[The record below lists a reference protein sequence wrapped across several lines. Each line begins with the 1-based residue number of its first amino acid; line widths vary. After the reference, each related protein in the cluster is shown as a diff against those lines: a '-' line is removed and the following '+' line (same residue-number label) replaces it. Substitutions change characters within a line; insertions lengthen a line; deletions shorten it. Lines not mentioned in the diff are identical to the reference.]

1 MAMNDEGGAEEDDE
15 TEDDEDEDYADD
27 GETTQ
32 YSPFFGN
39 AAAAPAAPRHTETS
53 FDGISTRAFPRKV
66 ADRLVAPVDPNIV
79 EIKPDGTVYLPEIMY
94 RRILNSAFG
103 PGGWALMPRGP
114 ATHGDKFLT
123 REWALFCHGRFV
135 AQASGESEMLTSFTG
150 PATAL
155 EGVKSQALVRCCK
168 DLGVASE
175 LWDMAYVTDWK
186 NKYAVAVWCENQ
198 KTGQKKTLYRRL
210 DRPPF
215 PYPWKESQLTT
226 STAASSPSSSSSSSP
241 APKTS
246 TSAATSSSSATSAG
260 AAKAAYSTAA
270 EPFDMEALLP
280 RELKKFAGKRWSE
293 VVSTDEGQKYLDYI
307 ANNFEG
313 AARGLAQRALDSHHA
328 SRK

>member
-1 MAMNDEGGAEEDDE
+1 VVLC
-15 TEDDEDEDYADD
+15 
-27 GETTQ
+27 
-32 YSPFFGN
+32 
-39 AAAAPAAPRHTETS
+39 R
-53 FDGISTRAFPRKV
+53 
-66 ADRLVAPVDPNIV
+66 
-79 EIKPDGTVYLPEIMY
+79 
-94 RRILNSAFG
+94 
-103 PGGWALMPRGP
+103 
-114 ATHGDKFLT
+114 
-123 REWALFCHGRFV
+123 
-135 AQASGESEMLTSFTG
+135 LTSFTG

-168 DLGVASE
+168 DIGVASE

-186 NKYAVAVWCENQ
+186 NKHAVAVWCENQ

-215 PYPWKESQLTT
+215 PYPWKESLPAT
-226 STAASSPSSSSSSSP
+226 SSASSPSSSSSSSSP
-241 APKTS
+241 APKAS
-246 TSAATSSSSATSAG
+246 TSAATSATTSSATSAG

-313 AARGLAQRALDSHHA
+313 PARGLAQRALDSHHA